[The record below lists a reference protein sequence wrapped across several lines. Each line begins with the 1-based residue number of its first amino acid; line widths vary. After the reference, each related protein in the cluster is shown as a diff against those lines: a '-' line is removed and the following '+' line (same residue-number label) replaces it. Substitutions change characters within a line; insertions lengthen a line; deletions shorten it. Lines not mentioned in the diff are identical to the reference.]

1 MKRIFLMVLL
11 AGLVSSGAMADKPA
25 PRKVPCPA
33 ECNAGEVADST
44 QQCVHH
50 DKELYK
56 VDGIGC
62 KKYETV
68 CYCKPGPKPLPP
80 KTVL

>member
-1 MKRIFLMVLL
+1 MKIRHAVLVFLLCITSDSQ
-11 AGLVSSGAMADKPA
+11 AADK

-33 ECNAGEVADST
+33 RCDANEDADST
-44 QQCVHH
+44 QQCTSH

-68 CYCKPGPKPLPP
+68 CWCKPKREPLPP

>member
-1 MKRIFLMVLL
+1 MKIGKAVIILLFLFAPELH
-11 AGLVSSGAMADKPA
+11 AADK

-33 ECNAGEVADST
+33 QCNAAEEADST
-44 QQCVHH
+44 QACTWH

-68 CYCKPGPKPLPP
+68 CWCKPKREPLPP